1 MFVDLNDLLAK
12 KNISK
17 KLDLI
22 IEENSFKD
30 SDEEIKFLT
39 PIVFDGNIDIIGDI
53 INLTGT
59 VKTKIQLIC
68 SRCLEPFPYDIS
80 LEINEKFSN
89 LIANEDDDI
98 IFLDSD
104 TIDITEIIVNNIIL
118 TLPIKRLCK
127 ENCKGLCQ
135 QCGSNLNNSVCNCVK
150 DDIDPRLAKL
160 KDLF

>member
-1 MFVDLNDLLAK
+1 MFVDLNDLLSK
-12 KNISK
+12 KDISK
-17 KLDLI
+17 KLDLTV
-22 IEENSFKD
+22 EEDSFTD

-39 PIVFDGNIDIIGDI
+39 PIAFNGYITLTGDI
-53 INLTGT
+53 INLTGI
-59 VKTKIQLIC
+59 VKTKIQLTC

-127 ENCKGLCQ
+127 ENCQGLCQ
-135 QCGSNLNNSVCNCVK
+135 KCGSNLNYSMCNCVK
-150 DDIDPRLAKL
+150 DEVDPRLAKL